1 MLLSRKMKMMDK
13 IDGQARQRLVY
24 YGVPLLGVLLC
35 LWYVKEATCDIVYTD
50 YIRLVNTYLPDVWNP
65 EKFFVPD
72 VLTRIPVN
80 YLSRIINVTF
90 FGYSTTFDMVL
101 GILGLGLS
109 GLILGMYCRD
119 QNVGT
124 GWFVFLMFLL
134 FGLNKWEMMTNGT
147 GWAHFLAFAGF
158 YGYYRIFDRVLYGKG
173 KKCDSW
179 LLLTMPAVITLGVAG
194 PYCAV
199 YSVVVFLSC
208 GAAWLK
214 NRQEKGRNGKLWGL
228 VFVCTLI
235 PLLLYM
241 WSNSYAVEDH
251 AGAVDVGL
259 AELLLTAPGFFVQF
273 VLKSLASM
281 LVGGETITGW
291 IESGKIHDSMVYGMG
306 LTAAAG
312 YLAAFWLNFRFHL
325 YKRTLLPLMLLF
337 SGVGNHG
344 IVLISRFIF
353 VNENYGMS
361 SRYALQ
367 YQAGI
372 LGIILTFA
380 MTWRAWKKNGWE
392 KRFFK
397 TAAAVFCLI
406 LFAGHGYTD
415 YVEAK
420 KAPDR
425 EAYGRRIEAIAV
437 QFEAVE
443 DDVLRENFDY
453 RRSRPDSGAKVR
465 SALTILKDNGW
476 NVFGR
481 QQ

>member
-1 MLLSRKMKMMDK
+1 MMDK
-13 IDGQARQRLVY
+13 IDIQGRQRLVY
-24 YGVPLLGVLLC
+24 YGVPLLGVFLC
-35 LWYVKEATCDIVYTD
+35 LWYIKEATCDIVYTD

-65 EKFFVPD
+65 DKFFVPD

-80 YLSRIINVTF
+80 YLSRIINVAF

-109 GLILGMYCRD
+109 GLVLGMYCQD
-119 QNVGT
+119 QKVGT

-173 KKCDSW
+173 KKYDRR
-179 LLLTMPAVITLGVAG
+179 LLLVMPAVITLGVAG

-208 GAAWLK
+208 VAAWLMS
-214 NRQEKGRNGKLWGL
+214 RQDKDRDQRLWGL
-228 VFVCTLI
+228 VFACTLI

-259 AELLLTAPGFFVQF
+259 TELLLTAPGFFVRF

-281 LVGGETITGW
+281 VVGGETITGW
-291 IESGKIHDSMVYGMG
+291 IESGKVHDSTVYGMG

-312 YLAAFWLNFRFHL
+312 YLAAFWLNIRFRL

-337 SGVGNHG
+337 SGIGNHG
-344 IVLISRFIF
+344 IVLVSRFIF

-380 MTWRAWKKNGWE
+380 MTWGLWGKKGWE
-392 KRFFK
+392 KSLYR
-397 TAAAVFCLI
+397 AAASIFCLI
-406 LFAGHGYTD
+406 LLAGHGYTD

-425 EAYGRRIEAIAV
+425 EAYGRRIEAVAV
-437 QFEAVE
+437 QFESVE
-443 DDVLRENFDY
+443 DDVLRETFDY

-465 SALTILKDNGW
+465 GALTILKDNGW

>member
-72 VLTRIPVN
+72 VLTRIPIN
-80 YLSRIINVTF
+80 YFSRIINVTF

-109 GLILGMYCRD
+109 GLVLGMYCRE
-119 QNVGT
+119 QKVGA

-259 AELLLTAPGFFVQF
+259 AELLLTAPGFFARF

-380 MTWRAWKKNGWE
+380 MTWREWKKNGWE

>member
-1 MLLSRKMKMMDK
+1 MDK
-13 IDGQARQRLVY
+13 VDGQGGKRLVY
-24 YGVPLLGVLLC
+24 YGVPLLGVFLC

-72 VLTRIPVN
+72 VLTRIPIN
-80 YLSRIINVTF
+80 YFSRIINVTF
-90 FGYSTTFDMVL
+90 FFFFTTFDMVL

-109 GLILGMYCRD
+109 GLVLGMYCRE
-119 QNVGT
+119 QKVGA

-158 YGYYRIFDRVLYGKG
+158 YGYYRMFDRVLYGQG
-173 KKCDSW
+173 RRYDQR
-179 LLLTMPAVITLGVAG
+179 LLLVMPAVITLGVAG

-208 GAAWLK
+208 GVAWLMG
-214 NRQEKGRNGKLWGL
+214 RQQKRKDGRLWLL
-228 VFVCTLI
+228 VFACTMI

-259 AELLLTAPGFFVQF
+259 TELLVTAPGFFVRF

-291 IESGKIHDSMVYGMG
+291 IESGRIQDSAVYAMG
-306 LTAAAG
+306 LIVAAG
-312 YLAAFWLNFRFHL
+312 YLAAFWLNIRFEL
-325 YKRTLLPLMLLF
+325 YKRTLFPLMLLF
-337 SGVGNHG
+337 SGAGNHG

-372 LGIILTFA
+372 LGIVLTLA
-380 MTWRAWKKNGWE
+380 MTWKALRGKDRQKAFS
-392 KRFFK
+392 R
-397 TAAAVFCLI
+397 AAAIVFCGLLLI
-406 LFAGHGYTD
+406 GHGYTD
-415 YVEAK
+415 YAEAK

-437 QFEAVE
+437 QFEDVE

-453 RRSRPDSGAKVR
+453 RKGRPDSGAKVR
-465 SALTILKDNGW
+465 SALTILKEHGW
-476 NVFGR
+476 NVFGK
-481 QQ
+481 

>member
-1 MLLSRKMKMMDK
+1 M
-13 IDGQARQRLVY
+13 
-24 YGVPLLGVLLC
+24 
-35 LWYVKEATCDIVYTD
+35 
-50 YIRLVNTYLPDVWNP
+50 
-65 EKFFVPD
+65 
-72 VLTRIPVN
+72 
-80 YLSRIINVTF
+80 
-90 FGYSTTFDMVL
+90 
-101 GILGLGLS
+101 
-109 GLILGMYCRD
+109 
-119 QNVGT
+119 
-124 GWFVFLMFLL
+124 
-134 FGLNKWEMMTNGT
+134 
-147 GWAHFLAFAGF
+147 
-158 YGYYRIFDRVLYGKG
+158 
-173 KKCDSW
+173 
-179 LLLTMPAVITLGVAG
+179 TMPAVITLGVAG

-259 AELLLTAPGFFVQF
+259 AELLLTAPGFFARF

-380 MTWRAWKKNGWE
+380 MTWREWKKNGWE